1 MSFTFTN
8 LDFEVVF
15 FLPIYVRKWAN
26 YDEGLLGRQM
36 IKVLAWP
43 TNNASQFYGQRT
55 GGQFKCEHFTK
66 FCASLHEIFGFH
78 GFNLSSFV
86 VCLNMAGLILFW

>member
-36 IKVLAWP
+36 IKVLA
-43 TNNASQFYGQRT
+43 
-55 GGQFKCEHFTK
+55 
-66 FCASLHEIFGFH
+66 
-78 GFNLSSFV
+78 
-86 VCLNMAGLILFW
+86 